1 MSQDLGEDVVIV
13 ARVRFAL
20 ADGSEEAW
28 LVPMRLTDDAL
39 SYHAAV
45 YPPEGAVVVS
55 VEPVKRPSTARED
68 LVIARADVTLL

>member
-1 MSQDLGEDVVIV
+1 MSHGSEEEIAIV
-13 ARVRFAL
+13 GRVRLAL

-39 SYHAAV
+39 SYHAVV

-55 VEPVKRPSTARED
+55 LEPLKRLETHRQD

>member
-1 MSQDLGEDVVIV
+1 MSQDLDEDVAIV

-28 LVPMRLTDDAL
+28 LAPMRLTDDAL

-55 VEPVKRPSTARED
+55 VEPLKRPNAARQD
-68 LVIARADVTLL
+68 LVVARADVITL